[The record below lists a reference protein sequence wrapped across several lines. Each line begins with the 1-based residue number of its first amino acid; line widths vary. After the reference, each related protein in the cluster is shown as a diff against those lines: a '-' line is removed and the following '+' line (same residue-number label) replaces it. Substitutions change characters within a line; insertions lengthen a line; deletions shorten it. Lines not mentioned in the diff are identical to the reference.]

1 MKLRKYLTCLNVLR
15 RDLWIKYKHKQTTN
29 SKNCI
34 LLQGTQIRH
43 IRILGWTYY
52 VRPTHCDS
60 RKVQRTLPLP
70 KQWGNHSL
78 GEPWHPWRAL
88 LWELLKGRWEL
99 LPSNWGPW
107 IQWECWNFR
116 VTWTKKQHLMIRD
129 LVGMVIIIGS
139 KLSSSQNSLLT

>member
-15 RDLWIKYKHKQTTN
+15 RDLWIKYKNKQTTN
-29 SKNCI
+29 SKNCV

-70 KQWGNHSL
+70 KQWGNNSL

-88 LWELLKGRWEL
+88 LCIPEMTVGTAAIKLRSLKSVGMLGFQGYMDQEA
-99 LPSNWGPW
+99 
-107 IQWECWNFR
+107 
-116 VTWTKKQHLMIRD
+116 TLMIRD